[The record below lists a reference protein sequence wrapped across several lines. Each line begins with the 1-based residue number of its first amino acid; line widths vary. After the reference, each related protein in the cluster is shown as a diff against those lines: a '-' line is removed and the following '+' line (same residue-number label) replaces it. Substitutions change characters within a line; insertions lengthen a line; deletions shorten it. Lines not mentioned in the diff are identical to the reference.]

1 MSDDK
6 PEENVTAETAEAP
19 ANTNATEAVEP
30 VDQPRG
36 LDDAPR
42 EARSVSSQSTA
53 SEKSHTFPTATSTT
67 PTGVPVRPAPS
78 GKRGTPRARRMN
90 LSLTHVNAWSVAKV
104 TFMLSI
110 AGAIIEVLA
119 AALVWLL
126 LDAVGVFDQLNNIV
140 SSTGLAADSLNLSSV
155 FSLSTVLSVVTILA
169 IVGVVLVTLLATIIA
184 LLYNVISA
192 LVGGIHITLGD
203 D

>member
-1 MSDDK
+1 MTTSNPDGPTCSCPVRHD
-6 PEENVTAETAEAP
+6 NAEPHEGVR
-19 ANTNATEAVEP
+19 ES
-30 VDQPRG
+30 
-36 LDDAPR
+36 APR
-42 EARSVSSQSTA
+42 VARSISNQPQPESEPRANKTRA
-53 SEKSHTFPTATSTT
+53 SLRSPRRS
-67 PTGVPVRPAPS
+67 
-78 GKRGTPRARRMN
+78 TPRARRMN

-169 IVGVVLVTLLATIIA
+169 IVGVVLVTLLGHHHRAAVQRDQRAGRRHTYHSGRRLIQS
-184 LLYNVISA
+184 NP
-192 LVGGIHITLGD
+192 
-203 D
+203 

>member
-1 MSDDK
+1 MTMQNRTKVSAK
-6 PEENVTAETAEAP
+6 APLGSRALFPTSRSRRASRAPTKRVRPCVHRAVRRRAP
-19 ANTNATEAVEP
+19 A
-30 VDQPRG
+30 
-36 LDDAPR
+36 
-42 EARSVSSQSTA
+42 
-53 SEKSHTFPTATSTT
+53 
-67 PTGVPVRPAPS
+67 
-78 GKRGTPRARRMN
+78 
-90 LSLTHVNAWSVAKV
+90 AWSVAKV

-192 LVGGIHITLGD
+192 LVGGVHITLGD

>member
-1 MSDDK
+1 MSDNLEPGRTDMFV
-6 PEENVTAETAEAP
+6 PGPHDNAEPHEGVR
-19 ANTNATEAVEP
+19 ES
-30 VDQPRG
+30 
-36 LDDAPR
+36 APR
-42 EARSVSSQSTA
+42 VARSISNQPQSESEPRANKTRA
-53 SEKSHTFPTATSTT
+53 SLRSPRRS
-67 PTGVPVRPAPS
+67 
-78 GKRGTPRARRMN
+78 TPRARRMN

-140 SSTGLAADSLNLSSV
+140 SSTGLAADSLNLS
-155 FSLSTVLSVVTILA
+155 TVLSVVTILA

-192 LVGGIHITLGD
+192 LVGGVHITLGD

>member
-1 MSDDK
+1 MSDNLEPGRTDMFV
-6 PEENVTAETAEAP
+6 PDPHDNAEPHEGVR
-19 ANTNATEAVEP
+19 ES
-30 VDQPRG
+30 
-36 LDDAPR
+36 APR
-42 EARSVSSQSTA
+42 VARSISNQPQPESEPRANETRA
-53 SEKSHTFPTATSTT
+53 SLRSPRRS
-67 PTGVPVRPAPS
+67 
-78 GKRGTPRARRMN
+78 TPRARRMN

-140 SSTGLAADSLNLSSV
+140 SSTGLAAGSLNLSSV

-192 LVGGIHITLGD
+192 LVGGVHITLGD